1 MTTERMATR
10 SRWLGTAALAMAAA
24 GPAAAASL
32 TLQVTLPDLHATSY
46 YRPYLAAW
54 VERPEDKAAMG
65 TLALWYDTR
74 LRDGLGKSWLR
85 QLRTWWRTGGEQ
97 LALPVDGVSG
107 ATRPAGTHTLQFADA
122 KGALAQLPP
131 GRYQMAI
138 EVAREQGERELL
150 RVPFEWRGA
159 ANTAHAEGSKEL
171 GRVTVTVS
179 P

>member
-1 MTTERMATR
+1 MTTERMTTR
-10 SRWLGTAALAMAAA
+10 SRWLGTAALAMAAT

-122 KGALAQLPP
+122 KGALAPLPP

-150 RVPFEWRGA
+150 RVPFEWGGA
-159 ANTAHAEGSKEL
+159 ANAADAQGEKEL
-171 GRVTVTVS
+171 GQVRVSVE